1 MPSPGRAGAGATALK
16 PGPVSTGRPRHG
28 LRRRLK
34 RQRRVGDRG
43 LRAMQRAVVDLAIPR
58 REQPKGR
65 GDEKAEEDTAADD
78 AVDRHRKQTPVA
90 GDLGRARR
98 PMAGGTVGPFYSRSP
113 CKEVLTE

>member
-1 MPSPGRAGAGATALK
+1 MLAL
-16 PGPVSTGRPRHG
+16 GFV
-28 LRRRLK
+28 LA
-34 RQRRVGDRG
+34 
-43 LRAMQRAVVDLAIPR
+43 LRAMRRAVVDLAIPR

-113 CKEVLTE
+113 CKEDLTE